1 MLSVNE
7 KLPPWTVISNLTAWH
22 LSGLN
27 TENSP
32 RLNKIKKKTFQE
44 NGTYFHTL
52 GRVKQSIK
60 LHHTPGFFFFLSK
73 EGLKEKGISNSCFR
87 SLLILMFDCSLDII
101 RTRGGSIMRC
111 HKGKTRLFCVSVAEP
126 LAPDHGSHPQIFP
139 LGCGSP
145 SGGQNRGKSFFSML
159 LGNINAFVLLTQ
171 HTRSEG

>member
-1 MLSVNE
+1 MRSFLHEPSFQIWRLGILQDLIQKTVPVLI
-7 KLPPWTVISNLTAWH
+7 KL
-22 LSGLN
+22 
-27 TENSP
+27 
-32 RLNKIKKKTFQE
+32 KKKNFQE

-60 LHHTPGFFFFLSK
+60 LHHTPVFFFFLSK

-126 LAPDHGSHPQIFP
+126 LAPDHGSHPQIVP

>member
-1 MLSVNE
+1 
-7 KLPPWTVISNLTAWH
+7 
-22 LSGLN
+22 
-27 TENSP
+27 
-32 RLNKIKKKTFQE
+32 
-44 NGTYFHTL
+44 
-52 GRVKQSIK
+52 
-60 LHHTPGFFFFLSK
+60 
-73 EGLKEKGISNSCFR
+73 
-87 SLLILMFDCSLDII
+87 
-101 RTRGGSIMRC
+101 MRC